1 MTIQQKINI
10 YYILSIIINLALT
23 VFGAITY
30 IFLIKSGF
38 SYQQIGIYLSTF

>member
-10 YYILSIIINLALT
+10 YYILSIIINIALT

-30 IFLIKSGF
+30 IFF
-38 SYQQIGIYLSTF
+38 